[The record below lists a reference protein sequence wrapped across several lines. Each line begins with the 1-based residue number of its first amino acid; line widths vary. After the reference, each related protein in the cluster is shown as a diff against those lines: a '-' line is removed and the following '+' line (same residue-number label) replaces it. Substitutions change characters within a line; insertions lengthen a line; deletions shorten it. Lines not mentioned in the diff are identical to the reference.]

1 MGSNHVQSR
10 RDRIRIYAGAKSE
23 RFHASDQLLR
33 AEISGRSW
41 SERAS
46 TESAGSRVEGAYV
59 EVEGFLDICQRRS
72 GGVMEMQRQLINR
85 D

>member
-10 RDRIRIYAGAKSE
+10 RDRFRIYAGAKSE
-23 RFHASDQLLR
+23 RFHTSDQLLR
-33 AEISGRSW
+33 ANVSGCSW

-72 GGVMEMQRQLINR
+72 GGVVEMQRQLINR